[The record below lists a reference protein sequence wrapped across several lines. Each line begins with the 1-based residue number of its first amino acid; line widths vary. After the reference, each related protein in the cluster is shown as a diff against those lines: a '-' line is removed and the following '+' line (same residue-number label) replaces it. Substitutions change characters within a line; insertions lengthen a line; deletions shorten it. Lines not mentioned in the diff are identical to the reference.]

1 MIQYLIHFQDP
12 LHAEL
17 TAANVKKLKID
28 ILLRTSLDELNCG
41 IARCEADLCGKLRMI
56 VTARSL
62 FQWRLWAKNLY
73 IIPSNA
79 EKKLALE
86 RKLKSDRNIK
96 IVISFDIFLG
106 RCWKIFK
113 SGRVLV
119 LEGSLI
125 LFFKFI
131 IKLKKTSFFMQ
142 RYHRWLQ
149 LTAFSGVRWNRQYGI
164 IKKQA
169 VKLAGVAGYTKQILY
184 FKNRYH
190 K

>member
-1 MIQYLIHFQDP
+1 MANFQA
-12 LHAEL
+12 L
-17 TAANVKKLKID
+17 NVKNFD
-28 ILLRTSLDELNCG
+28 CSSSLGICGLMSTRWGGLVMSISVTIMSKELVYNPVK
-41 IARCEADLCGKLRMI
+41 RRK
-56 VTARSL
+56 
-62 FQWRLWAKNLY
+62 
-73 IIPSNA
+73 
-79 EKKLALE
+79 KKLALE

-96 IVISFDIFLG
+96 IIIYFDIFVG

-125 LFFKFI
+125 LFFKLI
-131 IKLKKTSFFMQ
+131 IKLKKTSFLMQ

-149 LTAFSGVRWNRQYGI
+149 LSTFSGVRWNRQYGI

-190 K
+190 RKKN

>member
-1 MIQYLIHFQDP
+1 MVNFQA
-12 LHAEL
+12 LNVTYFYCSSSLGICGLMSTRWGGLVMSISVTIMSKEL
-17 TAANVKKLKID
+17 VYNPVKRRK
-28 ILLRTSLDELNCG
+28 
-41 IARCEADLCGKLRMI
+41 
-56 VTARSL
+56 
-62 FQWRLWAKNLY
+62 
-73 IIPSNA
+73 
-79 EKKLALE
+79 KKLALE

-96 IVISFDIFLG
+96 IIIYFDIFVG

-131 IKLKKTSFFMQ
+131 IKLKKTSFLMQ

-169 VKLAGVAGYTKQILY
+169 VKLAGVAENTKQIFY
-184 FKNRYH
+184 FENRYRR
-190 K
+190 KKN

>member
-1 MIQYLIHFQDP
+1 MVNFQA
-12 LHAEL
+12 LNVTYFYCSSSLGICGLMSTRWGGLVMSISVTIMSKEL
-17 TAANVKKLKID
+17 VYNPVKRRK
-28 ILLRTSLDELNCG
+28 
-41 IARCEADLCGKLRMI
+41 
-56 VTARSL
+56 
-62 FQWRLWAKNLY
+62 
-73 IIPSNA
+73 
-79 EKKLALE
+79 KKLALE

-96 IVISFDIFLG
+96 IIIYFDIFVG

-125 LFFKFI
+125 LFFKLI
-131 IKLKKTSFFMQ
+131 IKLKKTSFLMQ

-149 LTAFSGVRWNRQYGI
+149 LSTFSGVRWNRQYGI

-184 FKNRYH
+184 FENRYH
-190 K
+190 RKKN

>member
-1 MIQYLIHFQDP
+1 MANFQA
-12 LHAEL
+12 LNVTYFYCSSSLGICGLMSTRWGGLVMSISVTIMSKEL
-17 TAANVKKLKID
+17 VYNPVKRRK
-28 ILLRTSLDELNCG
+28 
-41 IARCEADLCGKLRMI
+41 
-56 VTARSL
+56 
-62 FQWRLWAKNLY
+62 
-73 IIPSNA
+73 
-79 EKKLALE
+79 KKLALE

-96 IVISFDIFLG
+96 IIIYFDIFFG

-125 LFFKFI
+125 LFFKLI
-131 IKLKKTSFFMQ
+131 IKLKKTSFLMQ

-149 LTAFSGVRWNRQYGI
+149 LSAFSGVRWNRQYGI

-184 FKNRYH
+184 FENRYRR
-190 K
+190 KKN